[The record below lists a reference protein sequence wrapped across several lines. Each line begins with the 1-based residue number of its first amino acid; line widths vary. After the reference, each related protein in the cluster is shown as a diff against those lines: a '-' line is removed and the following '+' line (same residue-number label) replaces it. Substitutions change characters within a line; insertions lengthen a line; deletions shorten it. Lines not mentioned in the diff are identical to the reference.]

1 MNFEQQ
7 ISQGIKESMI
17 QKIQIDFVLWEVLN
31 HASGKEVTQEM
42 ILSTLQRMVKQR
54 NEYQIEIGEIMVIEE
69 FLPKQLSREEK

>member
-31 HASGKEVTQEM
+31 HASGKEVTQEK
-42 ILSTLQRMVKQR
+42 ILSTLQRMVKQSSNAR
-54 NEYQIEIGEIMVIEE
+54 QEI
-69 FLPKQLSREEK
+69 

>member
-1 MNFEQQ
+1 
-7 ISQGIKESMI
+7 
-17 QKIQIDFVLWEVLN
+17 
-31 HASGKEVTQEM
+31 M